1 MKVVVQFSARQE
13 EKALP
18 ILLRHESGM
27 MLPNRTYI
35 LSDSTISRLREANIT
50 FQEISRDGVLPSA
63 GRAVTGER
71 I

>member
-18 ILLRHESGM
+18 ILLRDEPGM
-27 MLPNRTYI
+27 MLPNRTYV
-35 LSDSTISRLREANIT
+35 LSDSTVSRLREAKIA
-50 FQEISRDGVLPSA
+50 FQEISRDGGLPA
-63 GRAVTGER
+63 TGRAVTGER